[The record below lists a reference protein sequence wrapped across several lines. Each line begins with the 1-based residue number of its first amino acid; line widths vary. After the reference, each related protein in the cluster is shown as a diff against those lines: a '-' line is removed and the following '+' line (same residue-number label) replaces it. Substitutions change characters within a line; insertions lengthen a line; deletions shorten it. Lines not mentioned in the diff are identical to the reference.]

1 MDLIVL
7 IKAWLDLT
15 NRHMAGES
23 VDSKDIRKHKN
34 DVFRLVAYITGN
46 ESVAVSEEI
55 YQDVISFCEAMRNE
69 DINMKQLGLNQM
81 TKEAAL
87 AIYKKIYMFS
97 AQ

>member
-1 MDLIVL
+1 
-7 IKAWLDLT
+7 
-15 NRHMAGES
+15 MAGES

-46 ESVAVSEEI
+46 ESVAVSEVV